1 MDYPLSGLLVI
12 SWSVVSSIHFFL
24 AIGIDAL
31 SQIRWMN
38 HQRPFQSQSFDKTG
52 EHNSPKLYPFVPER
66 AKVSRQKT
74 QDQDQDHIRI
84 TLLFFGVSIS
94 LLLLCA
100 YIGHVSGW
108 WWAKRFVESFI
119 LCTYAEFYDKTQQ
132 VRITRNTETYTS
144 GNVVTHCPLH

>member
-66 AKVSRQKT
+66 ASISRHKNRL
-74 QDQDQDHIRI
+74 QDQDHSC
-84 TLLFFGVSIS
+84 TLILLASLKNFSI
-94 LLLLCA
+94 LCA
-100 YIGHVSGW
+100 RAFARSR
-108 WWAKRFVESFI
+108 KRVVVGKQRCVPLTTLQF
-119 LCTYAEFYDKTQQ
+119 CTGIVPWTGIQDVK
-132 VRITRNTETYTS
+132 ITRHRGAYIAVS
-144 GNVVTHCPLH
+144 SF